1 MGPQGNAFTGK
12 NVYPIRDT
20 NVNPRILDSL
30 WGILPKGGQDDEKK
44 DIACDGQNLQSGTP
58 RRPQERLEAKIFP

>member
-1 MGPQGNAFTGK
+1 MGPQGNAFPGK
-12 NVYPIRDT
+12 NIYPIRDM

-44 DIACDGQNLQSGTP
+44 DIACDG
-58 RRPQERLEAKIFP
+58 